1 MSKCL
6 YSDATVKEL
15 AKAYDVSRA
24 VIHDVL
30 ALLESTAEQ
39 KALRHAEVM
48 WRNLQLFEE
57 ARNQRGP
64 NNDD

>member
-1 MSKCL
+1 MAKCL

-24 VIHDVL
+24 VIRNVL

-39 KALRHAEVM
+39 KDMRQAVAFRACTLRSE
-48 WRNLQLFEE
+48 R
-57 ARNQRGP
+57 R
-64 NNDD
+64 